1 MNLLLIYLTR
11 QCSYQKNLN
20 TVERKQVGC
29 YGANLKSMKN
39 QFTRLCP
46 FCEGYIDYF
55 SDECPYCASHLDK
68 VEEIKDYKPIYQNK
82 EQEPIVR
89 LIPQQI
95 PKNGAFL
102 IIAGGMFLPT
112 SLFLWILGGGR
123 DLSVTIHTGF
133 MPYIAFLGLI
143 LLSFGFY
150 REKIPKV

>member
-1 MNLLLIYLTR
+1 
-11 QCSYQKNLN
+11 
-20 TVERKQVGC
+20 
-29 YGANLKSMKN
+29 MKN

-68 VEEIKDYKPIYQNK
+68 IQETKDYKPIYQNK

-102 IIAGGMFLPT
+102 IIAGGMLLPT

-133 MPYIAFLGLI
+133 MPYIALMGI
-143 LLSFGFY
+143 TLLCIGFFE
-150 REKIPKV
+150 RKNP